1 MSNDELERR
10 INNKIEALVKSQA
23 DLREAI
29 ADLLKVERIQNT
41 RIEESR
47 QQLVALIEVARSHD
61 ERLDRIEKQQ
71 EETGR
76 LMEESRR
83 LAEKNTQEIAALRE
97 QGKEQDERLN
107 VLIRIVE
114 GHISHHP

>member
-10 INNKIEALVKSQA
+10 INNKIEALVESQA

-61 ERLDRIEKQQ
+61 ERLDHHNERLDRIDKQQ
-71 EETGR
+71 
-76 LMEESRR
+76 
-83 LAEKNTQEIAALRE
+83 AENSKQIAALIEQRKETRE
-97 QGKEQDERLN
+97 DMKQMQDAIN
-107 VLIRIVE
+107 ALIRIVE